1 MKEEAKGKGDVLR
14 KSCFF
19 HVYISVH
26 LHLAAVM

>member
-14 KSCFF
+14 KLFF